1 MKSRGTV
8 LLREVAVRILLS
20 AAGLALL
27 ITSGCATIVNGTMQ
41 KVGVSSTPPGA
52 TVLIDNLQRVVTPA
66 SILLVRDE
74 SHTFLFKKEG
84 YQDDSFVITSDTS
97 GWVWG
102 NVIIGGLIGAAV
114 DLSTGAARKLSQ
126 DSVHVT
132 LAPLPMAQNPASAAV
147 PASLTT
153 ENNLGGGQREAQLLE
168 LKSLLDK
175 GLITQEEY
183 DQKRAQIL
191 KGI

>member
-1 MKSRGTV
+1 MKSKETV
-8 LLREVAVRILLS
+8 FLREVGVRILLPS
-20 AAGLALL
+20 VELILL
-27 ITSGCATIVNGTMQ
+27 VTSGCALVVNGTTQ
-41 KVGVSSTPPGA
+41 RIGVSSTPPGA
-52 TVLIDNLQRVVTPA
+52 TVMIDNQQRVVTPA
-66 SILLVRDE
+66 SILLARDE
-74 SHTFLFKKEG
+74 SHTFFFKKEG

-102 NVIIGGLIGAAV
+102 NVLIGGLLGAAV
-114 DLSTGAARKLSQ
+114 DFSTGAARKLSQ

-132 LAPLPMAQNPASAAV
+132 LAQIPTVLSQTPTAV

-153 ENNLGGGQREAQLLE
+153 ENSLGGGQREAQLRE
-168 LKSLLDK
+168 LKDLLDK

-183 DQKRAQIL
+183 DEKRAEIL